1 MNIIILG
8 CNGNI
13 GKFISVNLANNKNN
27 KVYGI
32 DLHSEYL
39 GENENISYYQNDFLK
54 NGLNKDLKNVITSS
68 KDQVCFINFI
78 AKDYPVSQYDSE
90 SFLSKNSPFELDL
103 DEVCNSFKVTL
114 GSYYKLLIINIFI

>member
-32 DLHSEYL
+32 DLHSEFL
-39 GENENISYYQNDFLK
+39 GEND
-54 NGLNKDLKNVITSS
+54 
-68 KDQVCFINFI
+68 
-78 AKDYPVSQYDSE
+78 AKP
-90 SFLSKNSPFELDL
+90 
-103 DEVCNSFKVTL
+103 
-114 GSYYKLLIINIFI
+114 